1 MEDILCKRTG
11 LILGFPESYICSWGM
26 RAGALGESSLLLFL
40 ANQHKQ
46 PEAEA
51 AAWGP
56 APVGAHHA
64 IASGYID
71 KYYF

>member
-1 MEDILCKRTG
+1 MAE
-11 LILGFPESYICSWGM
+11 
-26 RAGALGESSLLLFL
+26 ALGERLLLLFL
-40 ANQHKQ
+40 ENQHKQ

-51 AAWGP
+51 AAWSP
-56 APVGAHHA
+56 SPVGAHHA

>member
-1 MEDILCKRTG
+1 MAE
-11 LILGFPESYICSWGM
+11 
-26 RAGALGESSLLLFL
+26 ALGERLLLLFL

-51 AAWGP
+51 EAAAWSP
-56 APVGAHHA
+56 SPVGTHHA